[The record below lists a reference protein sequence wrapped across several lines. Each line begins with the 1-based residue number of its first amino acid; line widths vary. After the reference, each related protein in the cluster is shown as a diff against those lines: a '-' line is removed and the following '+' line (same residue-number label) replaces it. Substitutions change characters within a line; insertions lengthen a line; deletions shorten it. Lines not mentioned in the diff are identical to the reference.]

1 MSDDLDSVKRFG
13 HGLLAAVVL
22 SIVIVVC
29 VWALAEAYLNAIR

>member
-1 MSDDLDSVKRFG
+1 MRDIEESSKRFG